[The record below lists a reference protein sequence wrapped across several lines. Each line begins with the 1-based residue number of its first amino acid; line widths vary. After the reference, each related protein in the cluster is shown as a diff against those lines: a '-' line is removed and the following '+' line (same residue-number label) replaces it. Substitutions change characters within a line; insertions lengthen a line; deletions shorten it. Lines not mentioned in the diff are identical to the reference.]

1 MNNELPDDDT
11 KTVKFLLKENLARY
25 KLNNKGKKLKTLII
39 DDNQYRYNPT
49 KPISNKLKSKLAKKR
64 RTNEYRAY
72 QIKELAAT
80 DTVRKFAIRKRA
92 TITEEQSAFKAYA
105 NAYTISNIH
114 LKGLNG
120 LTYFPYQFERLKE
133 YLEKHKGMKL
143 NATVKISVVNIYDE
157 MQDVI
162 VRTRSYT
169 IINSDELKKA
179 LNNMRNDIGERIS
192 DMALYQSGLVI
203 VKIKEIHMMFNKY
216 NPTRAGKY
224 INLPKWISLKKACI
238 NIKNKDDKCFQYAI
252 QCGYHKIYEK
262 SHPENFYHYKKI
274 EDGLGFD
281 GINFPA
287 NNNDIDKFEE
297 LNHNVSV
304 NVFEVDDEQEQIVI
318 SRKLKNKDAKCH
330 VDLLRIDEDDSSH
343 YVYIKDCSRLFNS
356 QKSKFRNKSYFCKYC
371 HNGFGTQE
379 LLNKHYEKGCME
391 VEGQQIE
398 MPTPDEKLKFKHHF
412 KKLRCPFVIYADFEC
427 LTEELKKPEDDE
439 IKTYNYQEHKP
450 CGFML
455 NLVNAVDNTN
465 QEFLYRGDDAVDVFC
480 NKINEIR
487 DEIKEKMK
495 ENKEILMTDED
506 KIDFETAT
514 HCFICGDK
522 FKNSYK
528 NEKEAE
534 KYKKVRDHCHF
545 TGKYRGC
552 AHSICNLNFCNRYFK
567 IPVFFHNM
575 KNYDGHLIIQ
585 NAEKLSIKKKI
596 DVIAQNSEKF
606 INIGFDSL
614 SVKDSFSFITASLD
628 KLVSMTKYDNTDE
641 KDRRKWVLRDNWQS
655 KFRYSSKNDII
666 KTEKCL
672 DLLTEKGVYPY
683 DYMNSFDKFN
693 DEQLPS
699 KEQFYSRLTEE
710 DITLDDYNKA
720 KQIWKHFGIKSMGEY
735 HDLYL
740 KTDVLL
746 LTDVFENFRDMC
758 LSYYGLDPV
767 YYYTLPNFAFDAMLK
782 LTGIEIDLVYDQE
795 MYEMIEAGLR
805 GGMTQTTCKKV
816 EANNKYMGDDYDK
829 KKESSYI
836 NYLDANNLYG
846 LSMIQKLPYRNLK
859 WDDKITEDDI
869 INYNNGRT
877 GYILEV
883 DLEYP
888 KELHDLHNDYPLA
901 PEVMNVKSNML
912 SEKQVEIYKLIN
924 GSKEPKDEKTNKL
937 ILNLNDKNKYVV
949 HIRTLQ
955 FYLKQ
960 ELKLK
965 KIHRAIKF
973 EQKEILKPYIEF
985 NTEKRKNA
993 RNDFEKDIFKLLNN
1007 AVFGKTMEDKRKHL
1021 DFEIVSDEKRFMKC
1035 VNSPSFK
1042 HSHIINENLVGVEKQ
1057 KPKLKLDKPI
1067 FIGMSILD
1075 LSKQHMYRFY
1085 YDVMKPKYGDN
1096 IRMVYTD
1103 TDSFVFHTKTD
1114 DIYQDLKEINDEM
1127 DFSGY
1132 DKNHKC
1138 YDATNKKVLGKFKDE
1153 CEGKIMTGFIGL
1165 RPKCYAFKIHGDD
1178 KEYKKCKGT
1187 AKNTVKRKIKY
1198 DDYNK
1203 VLETNEVL
1211 HRSFNSIR
1219 SKNHKI
1225 YSINTTKVSLNSY
1238 ENKRY
1243 WTTSVD
1249 SLAYGHFKVDELK
1262 NE

>member
-1 MNNELPDDDT
+1 
-11 KTVKFLLKENLARY
+11 
-25 KLNNKGKKLKTLII
+25 
-39 DDNQYRYNPT
+39 
-49 KPISNKLKSKLAKKR
+49 
-64 RTNEYRAY
+64 
-72 QIKELAAT
+72 
-80 DTVRKFAIRKRA
+80 
-92 TITEEQSAFKAYA
+92 
-105 NAYTISNIH
+105 
-114 LKGLNG
+114 
-120 LTYFPYQFERLKE
+120 
-133 YLEKHKGMKL
+133 
-143 NATVKISVVNIYDE
+143 
-157 MQDVI
+157 
-162 VRTRSYT
+162 
-169 IINSDELKKA
+169 
-179 LNNMRNDIGERIS
+179 
-192 DMALYQSGLVI
+192 
-203 VKIKEIHMMFNKY
+203 
-216 NPTRAGKY
+216 
-224 INLPKWISLKKACI
+224 
-238 NIKNKDDKCFQYAI
+238 
-252 QCGYHKIYEK
+252 
-262 SHPENFYHYKKI
+262 
-274 EDGLGFD
+274 
-281 GINFPA
+281 
-287 NNNDIDKFEE
+287 
-297 LNHNVSV
+297 
-304 NVFEVDDEQEQIVI
+304 
-318 SRKLKNKDAKCH
+318 
-330 VDLLRIDEDDSSH
+330 
-343 YVYIKDCSRLFNS
+343 
-356 QKSKFRNKSYFCKYC
+356 
-371 HNGFGTQE
+371 
-379 LLNKHYEKGCME
+379 ME

-398 MPTPDEKLKFKHHF
+398 MPTPDEKLKFKHDF
-412 KKLRCPFVIYADFEC
+412 KKLRCPFVIYADFAC
-427 LTEELKKPEDDE
+427 LTEELKQPEDDE
-439 IKTYNYQEHKP
+439 IKTYKYQEHKP

-455 NLVNAVDNTN
+455 NLVNAVDDTN

-506 KIDFETAT
+506 KTDFETAT
-514 HCFICGDK
+514 HCCICGDR

-552 AHSICNLNFCNRYFK
+552 AHSICNLNFCIRYSK

-585 NAEKLSIKKKI
+585 NAEKLSNKKKI

-641 KDRRKWVLRDNWQS
+641 KDRRKWVLRENWQS
-655 KFRYSSKNDII
+655 NFRYSSKNDII

-672 DLLTEKGVYPY
+672 GLLTEKGVYPY
-683 DYMNSFDKFN
+683 DYMNAFDKFT

-710 DITLDDYNKA
+710 DITNDDYNKA
-720 KQIWKHFGIKSMGEY
+720 KQVWKHFDIKNMGEY

-746 LTDVFENFRDMC
+746 LTDVFENFKDMC

-782 LTGIEIDLVYDQE
+782 LTGIEIDLVYNQE

-816 EANNKYMGDDYDK
+816 EANNKYMGSDCDK
-829 KKESSYI
+829 NKASSYI

-846 LSMIQKLPYRNLK
+846 LSMIQKLPYRSLK
-859 WDDKITEDDI
+859 WEDKITEDDI
-869 INYNNGRT
+869 INYDNGRT
-877 GYILEV
+877 GFILEV

-924 GSKEPKDEKTNKL
+924 GSKEPKDEKTKKL
-937 ILNLNDKNKYVV
+937 ILNLNDKSKYVV
-949 HIRTLQ
+949 HIRTLR
-955 FYLKQ
+955 FYLKHG
-960 ELKLK
+960 LKLK
-965 KIHRAIKF
+965 KVHRAIKF
-973 EQKEILKPYIEF
+973 EQKEILKPYIDF

-1007 AVFGKTMEDKRKHL
+1007 AVFGKTMEDKRKH
-1021 DFEIVSDEKRFMKC
+1021 FEIVSDERRFMKC
-1035 VNSPSFK
+1035 VNNPSFK

-1075 LSKQHMYRFY
+1075 LSKKHMYKFY

-1103 TDSFVFHTKTD
+1103 TDSFVFHTRTD
-1114 DIYQDLKEINDEM
+1114 DIYQDLQEINDEM

-1153 CEGKIMTGFIGL
+1153 CEGKIRQDL
-1165 RPKCYAFKIHGDD
+1165 
-1178 KEYKKCKGT
+1178 
-1187 AKNTVKRKIKY
+1187 
-1198 DDYNK
+1198 
-1203 VLETNEVL
+1203 
-1211 HRSFNSIR
+1211 
-1219 SKNHKI
+1219 
-1225 YSINTTKVSLNSY
+1225 
-1238 ENKRY
+1238 
-1243 WTTSVD
+1243 
-1249 SLAYGHFKVDELK
+1249 
-1262 NE
+1262 

>member
-1 MNNELPDDDT
+1 MLLII
-11 KTVKFLLKENLARY
+11 LLKN
-25 KLNNKGKKLKTLII
+25 
-39 DDNQYRYNPT
+39 
-49 KPISNKLKSKLAKKR
+49 
-64 RTNEYRAY
+64 
-72 QIKELAAT
+72 
-80 DTVRKFAIRKRA
+80 
-92 TITEEQSAFKAYA
+92 
-105 NAYTISNIH
+105 
-114 LKGLNG
+114 
-120 LTYFPYQFERLKE
+120 
-133 YLEKHKGMKL
+133 
-143 NATVKISVVNIYDE
+143 
-157 MQDVI
+157 
-162 VRTRSYT
+162 
-169 IINSDELKKA
+169 
-179 LNNMRNDIGERIS
+179 
-192 DMALYQSGLVI
+192 
-203 VKIKEIHMMFNKY
+203 
-216 NPTRAGKY
+216 
-224 INLPKWISLKKACI
+224 
-238 NIKNKDDKCFQYAI
+238 
-252 QCGYHKIYEK
+252 
-262 SHPENFYHYKKI
+262 
-274 EDGLGFD
+274 
-281 GINFPA
+281 
-287 NNNDIDKFEE
+287 
-297 LNHNVSV
+297 
-304 NVFEVDDEQEQIVI
+304 
-318 SRKLKNKDAKCH
+318 
-330 VDLLRIDEDDSSH
+330 
-343 YVYIKDCSRLFNS
+343 
-356 QKSKFRNKSYFCKYC
+356 
-371 HNGFGTQE
+371 
-379 LLNKHYEKGCME
+379 
-391 VEGQQIE
+391 
-398 MPTPDEKLKFKHHF
+398 
-412 KKLRCPFVIYADFEC
+412 
-427 LTEELKKPEDDE
+427 
-439 IKTYNYQEHKP
+439 
-450 CGFML
+450 
-455 NLVNAVDNTN
+455 
-465 QEFLYRGDDAVDVFC
+465 FLYRGDDTVDVFC

-495 ENKEILMTDED
+495 ENKEILTTDED
-506 KIDFETAT
+506 KIDFEAAT

-567 IPVFFHNM
+567 IPAFFHNM
-575 KNYDGHLIIQ
+575 KNYDGHLIVQ
-585 NAEKLSIKKKI
+585 NAENLSNKKKI

-614 SVKDSFSFITASLD
+614 SVKDSFSFVTASLE

-655 KFRYSSKNDII
+655 NFRYSSKNDII

-672 DLLTEKGVYPY
+672 DLLTEKGIHPY

-699 KEQFYSRLTEE
+699 KEQFYSRLNEE
-710 DITLDDYNKA
+710 DITLDDYKKA

-782 LTGIEIDLVYDQE
+782 LTGIEIDLVYNQE
-795 MYEMIEAGLR
+795 MYEMKEAGLR
-805 GGMTQTTCKKV
+805 GGMTQTTRKKV

-829 KKESSYI
+829 QKESSYI

-924 GSKEPKDEKTNKL
+924 GSKEPKDETTNKL

-955 FYLKQ
+955 FYLKHG
-960 ELKLK
+960 LKFK

-973 EQKEILKPYIEF
+973 GQKEILKPYIEF

-993 RNDFEKDIFKLLNN
+993 WNDFEKDIFKLLNN

-1021 DFEIVSDEKRFMKC
+1021 DFEIVSDERQFMKC

-1057 KPKLKLDKPI
+1057 KAQLKFDKPI

-1085 YDVMKPKYGDN
+1085 YDVVKPKYGDN

-1103 TDSFVFHTKTD
+1103 TDSFVFHTKTE
-1114 DIYQDLKEINDEM
+1114 DIYQDLKDINDEM

-1132 DKNHKC
+1132 DKNHNC

-1153 CEGKIMTGFIGL
+1153 VGGKIMTGFIGL
-1165 RPKCYAFKIHGDD
+1165 RPKCYAFKIHGGDT
-1178 KEYKKCKGT
+1178 EYKKCKGT
-1187 AKNTVKRKIKY
+1187 AKNTGKRKIKY
-1198 DDYNK
+1198 DVYNQ
-1203 VLETNEVL
+1203 VLETNKVI

-1219 SKNHKI
+1219 SKNQKI

-1249 SLAYGHFKVDELK
+1249 SSAYGHYKINDFK
-1262 NE
+1262 NG

>member
-1 MNNELPDDDT
+1 M
-11 KTVKFLLKENLARY
+11 
-25 KLNNKGKKLKTLII
+25 
-39 DDNQYRYNPT
+39 
-49 KPISNKLKSKLAKKR
+49 
-64 RTNEYRAY
+64 
-72 QIKELAAT
+72 
-80 DTVRKFAIRKRA
+80 
-92 TITEEQSAFKAYA
+92 
-105 NAYTISNIH
+105 
-114 LKGLNG
+114 
-120 LTYFPYQFERLKE
+120 
-133 YLEKHKGMKL
+133 
-143 NATVKISVVNIYDE
+143 
-157 MQDVI
+157 
-162 VRTRSYT
+162 
-169 IINSDELKKA
+169 
-179 LNNMRNDIGERIS
+179 
-192 DMALYQSGLVI
+192 
-203 VKIKEIHMMFNKY
+203 
-216 NPTRAGKY
+216 
-224 INLPKWISLKKACI
+224 
-238 NIKNKDDKCFQYAI
+238 
-252 QCGYHKIYEK
+252 
-262 SHPENFYHYKKI
+262 
-274 EDGLGFD
+274 
-281 GINFPA
+281 
-287 NNNDIDKFEE
+287 
-297 LNHNVSV
+297 
-304 NVFEVDDEQEQIVI
+304 FEVDDEQEQIVI
-318 SRKLKNKDAKCH
+318 GRKLKNKDAKCH
-330 VDLLRIDEDDSSH
+330 IDLLRIDEDDISH
-343 YVYIKDCSRLFNS
+343 YVYVKDCSRLLNS

-371 HNGFGTQE
+371 HTGFGTQE

-427 LTEELKKPEDDE
+427 LTEELKQPEDDE

-480 NKINEIR
+480 KKINEIR

-495 ENKEILMTDED
+495 ENKEMLMTDED
-506 KIDFETAT
+506 KKDFETAT

-585 NAEKLSIKKKI
+585 NAEKLSNKKKI

-655 KFRYSSKNDII
+655 NFRYSSKNDII

-693 DEQLPS
+693 DEHLPS

-710 DITLDDYNKA
+710 DITNDDYNKA
-720 KQIWKHFGIKSMGEY
+720 KQIWKHFDIKNMGEY

-746 LTDVFENFRDMC
+746 LTDAFENFRDMC

-795 MYEMIEAGLR
+795 MYERIEAGLR

-816 EANNKYMGDDYDK
+816 EANNKYMGSDYEK
-829 KKESSYI
+829 NKASSYI

-846 LSMIQKLPYRNLK
+846 LSMIQKLPYRSLK

-869 INYNNGRT
+869 INYDNGRT
-877 GYILEV
+877 GFILEV

-888 KELHDLHNDYPLA
+888 KELHELHNDYPLA
-901 PEVMNVKSNML
+901 PEVMNVKANML

-955 FYLKQ
+955 FYLKHG
-960 ELKLK
+960 LKLK
-965 KIHRAIKF
+965 KVHRAIKF

-1021 DFEIVSDEKRFMKC
+1021 DFEIVSDERRFMKC
-1035 VNSPSFK
+1035 VNNPSFK
-1042 HSHIINENLVGVEKQ
+1042 RSHIINEDLVGVEKQ

-1075 LSKQHMYRFY
+1075 LSKQHMYKFY
-1085 YDVMKPKYGDN
+1085 YDVMKPKYGEN

-1138 YDATNKKVLGKFKDE
+1138 FDVTNKKVLGKFKDE
-1153 CEGKIMTGFIGL
+1153 CEGK
-1165 RPKCYAFKIHGDD
+1165 K
-1178 KEYKKCKGT
+1178 
-1187 AKNTVKRKIKY
+1187 
-1198 DDYNK
+1198 
-1203 VLETNEVL
+1203 
-1211 HRSFNSIR
+1211 
-1219 SKNHKI
+1219 
-1225 YSINTTKVSLNSY
+1225 
-1238 ENKRY
+1238 
-1243 WTTSVD
+1243 
-1249 SLAYGHFKVDELK
+1249 
-1262 NE
+1262 

>member
-25 KLNNKGKKLKTLII
+25 KLNRRGRKLKTLII

-49 KPISNKLKSKLAKKR
+49 KPISNKLKSKLEKKR
-64 RTNEYRAY
+64 QTNEYRAY

-120 LTYFPYQFERLKE
+120 LTYFPYQFERLNE

-143 NATVKISVVNIYDE
+143 NATVKISVVNIFDE

-169 IINSDELKKA
+169 IINSDELQEA
-179 LNNMRNDIGERIS
+179 LKNMRNDIGARIL
-192 DMALYQSGLVI
+192 DMALYQSGLMV
-203 VKIKEIHMMFNKY
+203 VKVKEIHMMYNKY

-238 NIKNKDDKCFQYAI
+238 NIKNKDEKCFKYAI

-262 SHPENFYHYKKI
+262 SHPENIYHYKKI

-318 SRKLKNKDAKCH
+318 GRKLKNKDAKCH
-330 VDLLRIDEDDSSH
+330 VDLLRIDEDDISH
-343 YVYIKDCSRLFNS
+343 YVYVKDCSRLLNS

-371 HNGFGTQE
+371 HTGFGTQE

-398 MPTPDEKLKFKHHF
+398 LPTPDEKLKFKHHF

-427 LTEELKKPEDDE
+427 LTEELKQPEDDE
-439 IKTYNYQEHKP
+439 IKTYKYQEHKP

-455 NLVNAVDNTN
+455 NLVNAVDDTN

-506 KIDFETAT
+506 RTDFETAT
-514 HCFICGDK
+514 HCCICGDR

-585 NAEKLSIKKKI
+585 NAEKLSNKKKI

-655 KFRYSSKNDII
+655 NFRYSSKNEII
-666 KTEKCL
+666 KTEKCP

-693 DEQLPS
+693 DEHLPS

-710 DITLDDYNKA
+710 EITNDDYNKA
-720 KQIWKHFGIKSMGEY
+720 KQIWKHFDIKNMGEY
-735 HDLYL
+735 HDLFL

-746 LTDVFENFRDMC
+746 LADVFENFREMC

-782 LTGIEIDLVYDQE
+782 LTGIEIDLVYNQE

-816 EANNKYMGDDYDK
+816 EANNKYMGSDYDK
-829 KKESSYI
+829 NKASSYI

-859 WDDKITEDDI
+859 WDDKITEEDI
-869 INYNNGRT
+869 ITYDNGRT
-877 GYILEV
+877 GYILEF

-901 PEVMNVKSNML
+901 PEVMNVKANML

-949 HIRTLQ
+949 HIGTLQ
-955 FYLKQ
+955 FYLKHG
-960 ELKLK
+960 LKLK

-973 EQKEILKPYIEF
+973 EQKEILKPYIAF

-1021 DFEIVSDEKRFMKC
+1021 DFEIVSDERRFMKC
-1035 VNSPSFK
+1035 VNNPSFK

-1075 LSKQHMYRFY
+1075 LSKQHMYKFY

-1103 TDSFVFHTKTD
+1103 TDSFVFQTRTD
-1114 DIYQDLKEINDEM
+1114 DIYQDLQGINDEM

-1138 YDATNKKVLGKFKDE
+1138 YDAINKKVLGKFKDE
-1153 CEGKIMTGFIGL
+1153 VDGKIKTGFIGL
-1165 RPKCYAFKIHGDD
+1165 RPKCYAFKIQGDD
-1178 KEYKKCKGT
+1178 TEYKKCKGT
-1187 AKNTVKRKIKY
+1187 SKNTVKRKIKY
-1198 DDYNK
+1198 DDYK
-1203 VLETNEVL
+1203 
-1211 HRSFNSIR
+1211 
-1219 SKNHKI
+1219 
-1225 YSINTTKVSLNSY
+1225 
-1238 ENKRY
+1238 
-1243 WTTSVD
+1243 SVR
-1249 SLAYGHFKVDELK
+1249 
-1262 NE
+1262 N